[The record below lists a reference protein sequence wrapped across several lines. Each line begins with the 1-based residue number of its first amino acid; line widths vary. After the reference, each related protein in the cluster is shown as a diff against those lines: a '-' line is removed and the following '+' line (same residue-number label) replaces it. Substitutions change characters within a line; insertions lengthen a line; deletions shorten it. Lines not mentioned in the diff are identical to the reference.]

1 MIYRETKVYS
11 DGNHFIAI
19 PHTTRPSN
27 KKYKPPAEQV
37 EVIDS
42 STQENNEES
51 TLSAIEGV
59 PFELE
64 ELSSEDVEDVFGA
77 SEIIE
82 DFEEPKPK
90 NKARM
95 ATRKEL
101 FDEFYRESLDLKK
114 RQRRKYI
121 CDKMRPYFDTDK
133 KTDEFVRA
141 HLERKMRNLI
151 CRRIRLARKAALH
164 PFNYFCTF
172 TYNDKLHDENSFR
185 RKFRHTIS
193 NFSKR
198 KDWRYIGVWERSP
211 ENKRLHFHGIFY
223 IPEGTMPGELI
234 KVNDYNLNT
243 KRRQITNQNTYFNER
258 FGRSDFEVI
267 NNQRRKGDAL
277 AYLIKYIEKTE
288 EKIVYSKGLP
298 QFVIS
303 DIREEDIIAAIGMD
317 DSKLLLYDDFN
328 CIDDGCLVGVVS
340 PAVIKQLR
348 GCN

>member
-1 MIYRETKVYS
+1 MYIYLRLVLKCSLCDTDENCAS
-11 DGNHFIAI
+11 I
-19 PHTTRPSN
+19 
-27 KKYKPPAEQV
+27 
-37 EVIDS
+37 S
-42 STQENNEES
+42 SFS
-51 TLSAIEGV
+51 TLSEIESV

-64 ELSSEDVEDVFGA
+64 ELSLEDVDDVFG
-77 SEIIE
+77 SSDETEHKEEI
-82 DFEEPKPK
+82 KPQ
-90 NKARM
+90 NKPRI

-101 FDEFYRESLDLKK
+101 FEEFYKESLDMKK
-114 RQRRKYI
+114 KQRRKYI
-121 CDKMRPYFDTDK
+121 YDKMRPYFTTDK
-133 KTDEFVRA
+133 KTEEFVRA

-172 TYNDKLHDENSFR
+172 TYDNKLHDEDSFR

-198 KDWRYIGVWERSP
+198 KDWRYIGVWERSF
-211 ENKRLHFHGIFY
+211 ENKYLHFHGIFY
-223 IPEGTMPGELI
+223 ITEGKLLGELI
-234 KVNDYNLNT
+234 KVNDYNLKT

-258 FGRSDFEVI
+258 LGRSDFEVI

-328 CIDDGCLVGVVS
+328 CIDDGCFVGVVS